1 MADHRTL
8 SVKLD
13 RQAVDAPWLAAL
25 WERTEAGG
33 YRRVAIGVAETPG
46 RAIALA
52 GEQLEAESG

>member
-1 MADHRTL
+1 MSEHRTL

-13 RQAVDAPWLAAL
+13 RRADDEPWLAAL

-33 YRRVAIGVAETPG
+33 YRRVAIGVAESPG

-52 GEQLEAESG
+52 GKDLEAQGG